1 MRSIQFVS
9 AVMLPWFPAQVY
21 FMQTDN
27 LVSRLAIAKDKVGAP
42 LASSNMLPSGCH
54 VTLNCDLCRHALHSL
69 VVREATHAGQAGD
82 GH

>member
-1 MRSIQFVS
+1 MS

-42 LASSNMLPSGCH
+42 LASSNMLPFGCH
-54 VTLNCDLCRHALHSL
+54 VTYELRPMPACTALTGS
-69 VVREATHAGQAGD
+69 A
-82 GH
+82 